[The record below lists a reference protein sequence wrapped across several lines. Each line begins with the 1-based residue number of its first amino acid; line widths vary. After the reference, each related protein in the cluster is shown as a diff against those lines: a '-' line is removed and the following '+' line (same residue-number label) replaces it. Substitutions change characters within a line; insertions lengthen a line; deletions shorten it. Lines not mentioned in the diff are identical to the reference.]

1 MAFFG
6 KDDKS
11 QRSNELRPA
20 PVTPAVLRDE
30 VVLEEDG
37 AQAHLARG
45 SRIEGR
51 LWFEG
56 SVRIDGVVDGE
67 IDAKGT
73 VTIGDAATIRAQITA
88 GSIIVKG
95 KVVGDLV
102 ARKRIELHAPGRLD
116 GNITTPSLVIHEGVV
131 FEGHCSMGG
140 VADTKTEK
148 SDKNDRSK
156 VALFPT
162 DERIGAGAARVPSEA
177 VK

>member
-11 QRSNELRPA
+11 PRTNDLKTGPVSGSVPRHELVIGDA
-20 PVTPAVLRDE
+20 AAD
-30 VVLEEDG
+30 
-37 AQAHLARG
+37 AYLAKG

-51 LWFEG
+51 LSFEG
-56 SVRIDGVVDGE
+56 SVRIDGAVEGE
-67 IDAKGT
+67 IDAQGT
-73 VTIGDAATIRAQITA
+73 VTIGDTAAIRAQVTA
-88 GSIIVKG
+88 ASIIVKG

-102 ARKRIELHAPGRLD
+102 ARKRIELHAPGRLE
-116 GNITTPSLVIHEGVV
+116 GNITTPSLVVHEGVV

-140 VADTKTEK
+140 VADAKTEK
-148 SDKNDRSK
+148 TEKNDRSK

>member
-11 QRSNELRPA
+11 PRTNDLRPGPVSA
-20 PVTPAVLRDE
+20 PVPRHDLVLGDAPAD
-30 VVLEEDG
+30 
-37 AQAHLARG
+37 AFLAKG

-51 LWFEG
+51 VSFEG
-56 SVRIDGVVDGE
+56 SVRIDGTVEGE
-67 IDAKGT
+67 IDAQGT
-73 VTIGDAATIRAQITA
+73 VTIGDTAAIRARVTA
-88 GSIIVKG
+88 SSIIVKG
-95 KVVGDLV
+95 KVIGDLV
-102 ARKRIELHAPGRLD
+102 ARKRIELHAPGRLE
-116 GNITTPSLVIHEGVV
+116 GNITTPSLVVHEGVV

-148 SDKNDRSK
+148 IEKNDRSK

-162 DERIGAGAARVPSEA
+162 DERIGAGAARASSAA

>member
-20 PVTPAVLRDE
+20 PVSAAVPRQDVVLGDE
-30 VVLEEDG
+30 V
-37 AQAHLARG
+37 AQAHLAKG

-51 LWFEG
+51 LSFEG
-56 SVRIDGVVDGE
+56 SVRIDGLVEGE
-67 IDAKGT
+67 IDAQGT
-73 VTIGDAATIRAQITA
+73 VTIGDTAAIRAQITA
-88 GSIIVKG
+88 GSIVVKG

-102 ARKRIELHAPGRLD
+102 ARKRIELHAPGCLK

-140 VADTKTEK
+140 VADTKAEK
-148 SDKNDRSK
+148 NEKNDRSK

-162 DERIGAGAARVPSEA
+162 DERIGAGAARAPSEA